1 MTLLPFAAEA
11 PIDHRILAA
20 QNDDLSG
27 DALLREIAAAT
38 LYVPSRDDVRE
49 DGSRFQPVL
58 IEQAGDTYVT
68 VYTARSRV
76 PADTAPHLLQTAG
89 SHFFRRLPQ
98 GYGVIVHPGYAA
110 QILIPPHGVAAFQQD
125 LRRTP

>member
-20 QNDDLSG
+20 QNGDLSS

-58 IEQAGDTYVT
+58 IEQAGDT
-68 VYTARSRV
+68 ARSRV

-89 SHFFRRLPQ
+89 SHFFRRLPP
-98 GYGVIVHPGYAA
+98 GYGVIVNPGYAA